1 MSALDVGDELMK
13 VGDLVKF
20 FSDESDYA
28 GQVGLVTRVRPVS
41 EGFSDRVEVYVQ
53 WPSGYTSY
61 PERQL
66 VVINGSR

>member
-1 MSALDVGDELMK
+1 MK

-28 GQVGLVTRVRPVS
+28 GLVGLVARIQPVS
-41 EGFSDRVEVYVQ
+41 AYGGQVYVQ
-53 WPSGYTSY
+53 WPTAYIRY

-66 VVINGSR
+66 VVISESR

>member
-28 GQVGLVTRVRPVS
+28 GQVGLVTRIRSVS
-41 EGFSDRVEVYVQ
+41 DGFPDLNQVFVQ
-53 WPSGYTSY
+53 WPNGYTRY

-66 VVINGSR
+66 VVISESR

>member
-1 MSALDVGDELMK
+1 MQ

-28 GQVGLVTRVRPVS
+28 GQVGLVTRIHPCDV
-41 EGFSDRVEVYVQ
+41 FSDRVQVDVQ
-53 WPSGYTSY
+53 WPSGYIRY

-66 VVINGSR
+66 VVINESR

>member
-1 MSALDVGDELMK
+1 MK

-28 GQVGLVTRVRPVS
+28 GQVGLVTRLQKVS
-41 EGFSDRVEVYVQ
+41 KWGGLVWVQ
-53 WPSGYTSY
+53 WPTMTGTAPSGHVRY

-66 VVINGSR
+66 EVINERR

>member
-1 MSALDVGDELMK
+1 MK

-28 GQVGLVTRVRPVS
+28 GKVGLIMRIRPVS
-41 EGFSDRVEVYVQ
+41 AGPTQIYVQ
-53 WPSGYTSY
+53 WPNGYIRY

-66 VVINGSR
+66 VVISESR

>member
-1 MSALDVGDELMK
+1 VQ

-28 GQVGLVTRVRPVS
+28 GQLGIIMRIRPGS
-41 EGFSDRVEVYVQ
+41 ADGEVYVQ
-53 WPSGYTSY
+53 WPDAYIRY

-66 VVINGSR
+66 EVVSASR

>member
-1 MSALDVGDELMK
+1 MK

-28 GQVGLVTRVRPVS
+28 GQIGIVMGLDHCKVYGS
-41 EGFSDRVEVYVQ
+41 LVYVQ
-53 WPSGYTSY
+53 WPDAYIRY

-66 VVINGSR
+66 VVVNESR

>member
-1 MSALDVGDELMK
+1 MK

-28 GQVGLVTRVRPVS
+28 GQVGLVMRVTPSSAPPVQ
-41 EGFSDRVEVYVQ
+41 VYVQ
-53 WPSGYTSY
+53 WPGGYMRY

-66 VVINGSR
+66 EVISESR